1 MFALKR
7 ALVLLT
13 AVMVML
19 LAVPALAD
27 SGLRILVSD
36 AEGHE
41 AVMTSF
47 TEDGTAAWWA
57 QIPEECGF
65 SGLKLQISGSDRYE
79 ALDGTAFDAPDA
91 GADLLNAAYVPVTVR
106 DTDGADQAAVRL
118 YVSRSPYTPRPDR
131 SYRNVRAMGRWGRI
145 NGSNTKLLDDPGAA
159 GRSIGT
165 LDSGTRGLV
174 LYTCRA
180 RGVEY
185 ACIQVGDEACYVR
198 SNSIRMLSD
207 ATNLAF
213 DMPMLSERRKT
224 EQVKLART
232 AYKTGLREVLGG
244 SSDAVVET
252 APVDTP
258 VLVLANV
265 TFRRVRYDLIY
276 RLDNGRVGF
285 VHASQ
290 LRETE
295 HAESSEMLAGGK
307 KAAQEPYQAAAAKET
322 ALREFPKS
330 DAVVMSMLSPG
341 AGLTVYATVDAPG
354 GRFCLAA
361 AGDRLGY
368 VREVDLYETAGTA
381 EHEAVSVSA
390 VLEDAMGSAAYTITA
405 HEAILYAAPGFDAA
419 AVARLTRGEWV
430 TCTEKQG
437 AWLRVTAENEVSGWL
452 PEAFARQLRLGYMSE
467 EGFVD

>member
-19 LAVPALAD
+19 SAVPALAD

-65 SGLKLQISGSDRYE
+65 SGLKLQISGSDRYA

-91 GADLLNAAYVPVTVR
+91 GADLLNAAYVPLTVR

-118 YVSRSPYTPRPDR
+118 YVSHSPYTPRPDR
-131 SYRNVRAMGRWGRI
+131 SYRNVRAVGRWGRI

-159 GRSIGT
+159 GRSVGT
-165 LDSGTRGLV
+165 LDSGTRVLV

-180 RGVEY
+180 KGVEY
-185 ACIQVGDEACYVR
+185 ACIRIGDETCYVR

-207 ATNLAF
+207 AANLAF

-232 AYKTGLREVLGG
+232 AYKAGLREVLGG
-244 SSDAVVET
+244 SSDVEIAELLVHVRRVESAAHVLPVGDILEAAQHDALARGGADRERRLAVVLR
-252 APVDTP
+252 DRH
-258 VLVLANV
+258 VLAV
-265 TFRRVRYDLIY
+265 DPALHDDRV
-276 RLDNGRVGF
+276 
-285 VHASQ
+285 S
-290 LRETE
+290 
-295 HAESSEMLAGGK
+295 
-307 KAAQEPYQAAAAKET
+307 
-322 ALREFPKS
+322 ALRCVHRLL
-330 DAVVMSMLSPG
+330 DRGVLRGNLQLSRIRLPRG
-341 AGLTVYATVDAPG
+341 QNRGNYCNAN
-354 GRFCLAA
+354 RFVFHDC
-361 AGDRLGY
+361 
-368 VREVDLYETAGTA
+368 TF
-381 EHEAVSVSA
+381 S
-390 VLEDAMGSAAYTITA
+390 GST
-405 HEAILYAAPGFDAA
+405 PPDQP
-419 AVARLTRGEWV
+419 RW
-430 TCTEKQG
+430 TCT
-437 AWLRVTAENEVSGWL
+437 RSMFCSTASHRRRGT
-452 PEAFARQLRLGYMSE
+452 QSLGRR
-467 EGFVD
+467 DL